1 LHSFSPAAADG
12 VTGETIT
19 MADYWLSYELTSTD
33 APTSAMQLELEKV
46 TADYV
51 KNFFESNFAMS
62 SVIHFTGATTSL
74 LSSTYPEYP
83 TPPAKVRFQTE
94 LDFAASSGHPQVS
107 ESEAGPSQ
115 YDDALRIAF
124 EGDNAKSYLNIV
136 MLLPEG
142 NVYRTA
148 TSVSFEH
155 ESFTEQTAKMV
166 TVPSPQLTTGTIAE
180 TSAGGLPG
188 APFANT
194 STTTTSGI
202 NTAGIAAAAGAG
214 FFVLLVAGLVVY
226 RNKRSE
232 QDVRVSKYLS
242 DDDGHITVAEETY
255 TGASSNDS
263 QSCIHQSSPSRDF
276 GRSRIGLPATEEE
289 TTGREYSVNDTV
301 SDKVDDDEGS
311 EDSCSCVMED
321 EEV

>member
-1 LHSFSPAAADG
+1 VDSTG
-12 VTGETIT
+12 GETIT
-19 MADYWLSYELTSTD
+19 MNDYTLSYELTGTD

-83 TPPAKVRFQTE
+83 TPPAKVHFQTA
-94 LDFAASSGHPQVS
+94 LDFAASSGHPQVAES
-107 ESEAGPSQ
+107 ESGPSQ

-124 EGDNAKSYLNIV
+124 EGDNAQSYLYIV
-136 MLLPEG
+136 KLLPEG

-155 ESFTEQTAKMV
+155 EPFDTSETATISAPTLV
-166 TVPSPQLTTGTIAE
+166 EGTVSTA
-180 TSAGGLPG
+180 GLPG
-188 APFANT
+188 APNADT
-194 STTTTSGI
+194 STATTSGI

-214 FFVLLVAGLVVY
+214 FLVLIVAGMVVY

-232 QDVRVSKYLS
+232 EGGRVSKYLNE
-242 DDDGHITVAEETY
+242 DDCGHLTVADETY

-263 QSCIHQSSPSRDF
+263 QSYVQQSSPSRDF
-276 GRSRIGLPATEEE
+276 GRSHFGLPATQEEE
-289 TTGREYSVNDTV
+289 AIGREHSSSVGDQV
-301 SDKVDDDEGS
+301 SDNGDDGESS
-311 EDSCSCVMED
+311 EDSCSCVLED